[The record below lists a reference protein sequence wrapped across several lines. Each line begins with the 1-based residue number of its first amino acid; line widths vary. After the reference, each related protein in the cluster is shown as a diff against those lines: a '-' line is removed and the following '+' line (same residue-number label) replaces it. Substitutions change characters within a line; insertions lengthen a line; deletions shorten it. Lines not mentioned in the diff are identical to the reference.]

1 MLKNSKRNDEYIYET
16 NKRRRKKESEDDSNT
31 LLPI

>member
-1 MLKNSKRNDEYIYET
+1 MLKNSKRNDEYICET
-16 NKRRRKKESEDDSNT
+16 YKRRRMKESEDDSNT